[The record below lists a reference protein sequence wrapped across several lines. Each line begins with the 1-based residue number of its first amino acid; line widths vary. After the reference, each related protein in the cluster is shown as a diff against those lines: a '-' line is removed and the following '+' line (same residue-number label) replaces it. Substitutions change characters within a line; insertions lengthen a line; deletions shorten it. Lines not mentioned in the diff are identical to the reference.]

1 MDMKATSATRATRR
15 ENGESGE
22 RGESGTSNV
31 SDKSN
36 ESCLTQ
42 GYIAQWL
49 ERLTADQQVPGSNPG
64 VPFQN
69 WRRQKCTKKTI
80 KHITFDYFPISFLRG
95 FFDTLLAKEPPPPRE
110 LNERPSAYKTCALP
124 LSYRSAAVSAQ
135 KRSVVNEHTA
145 PPTRFL
151 VALALQLRHLQKE
164 LKRKEKAC
172 THFVRRRVRIIFDGK
187 PTWPFV

>member
-49 ERLTADQQVPGSNPG
+49 ERLTADQQVPGSNQG

-69 WRRQKCTKKTI
+69 WRRQ
-80 KHITFDYFPISFLRG
+80 
-95 FFDTLLAKEPPPPRE
+95 
-110 LNERPSAYKTCALP
+110 N
-124 LSYRSAAVSAQ
+124 AQ
-135 KRSVVNEHTA
+135 KR
-145 PPTRFL
+145 R
-151 VALALQLRHLQKE
+151 
-164 LKRKEKAC
+164 
-172 THFVRRRVRIIFDGK
+172 
-187 PTWPFV
+187 